1 MVPTNKNKYTNI
13 HIQIHKYSVTRL
25 RVADEER
32 VDCNPT
38 LMTTRQITTALPWHQ
53 HQGISIIS
61 HNLQL
66 LIIININHFSQSIPI
81 IANAISIPIY
91 SNALFKHKRQGSSFT
106 EDPTQTHQPRVIVQ
120 VQVDREEL
128 QPDICCTAAAIQTK
142 IKPNQIM
149 CGPSGVDR

>member
-91 SNALFKHKRQGSSFT
+91 SNALFKHKLQY
-106 EDPTQTHQPRVIVQ
+106 PTQTHQPLVSVAQVQ
-120 VQVDREEL
+120 VQVDR
-128 QPDICCTAAAIQTK
+128 DICCTYVPIQTK

>member
-91 SNALFKHKRQGSSFT
+91 SNALFKHKRQY
-106 EDPTQTHQPRVIVQ
+106 PTQTHLPRVIVH

-128 QPDICCTAAAIQTK
+128 QPDICCTYVPMQTE
-142 IKPNQIM
+142 IKPIQIM

>member
-1 MVPTNKNKYTNI
+1 MGPTNKNKYTNI
-13 HIQIHKYSVTRL
+13 QIYKYTKIHIQILKYSVTRL

-81 IANAISIPIY
+81 IANAISIPKH
-91 SNALFKHKRQGSSFT
+91 SNALFKHKRQG
-106 EDPTQTHQPRVIVQ
+106 
-120 VQVDREEL
+120 
-128 QPDICCTAAAIQTK
+128 
-142 IKPNQIM
+142 
-149 CGPSGVDR
+149 